1 MRHASFLVM
10 PALLILCTVAQP
22 VAADEIIDQIN
33 QAIDLY
39 KAGDFAGAAGE
50 LEFAA
55 AQIRQLRA
63 GEIAAALPE
72 PLPGWTAED
81 AETAAMGAAMFGG
94 GTTASRN
101 YTKDD
106 SSIDVNIVSDSP
118 MIQSLAMMLNNPM
131 MMSGSGQKL
140 IRVQGNKAALE
151 WEGSS
156 GSINVLI
163 MGSVLVTVEGYE
175 VTEDDLVQYAE
186 AVNYDLIKE
195 IMSK

>member
-1 MRHASFLVM
+1 MCQARCLACL
-10 PALLILCTVAQP
+10 ALAVLCLVAQP
-22 VAADEIIDQIN
+22 VTADEIIDQIN
-33 QAIDLY
+33 QAIELY
-39 KAGDFAGAAGE
+39 QAGDFAGAAGE

-94 GTTASRN
+94 GTSASRH
-101 YTKDD
+101 YTKDV

-118 MIQSLAMMLNNPM
+118 MIQSLAMLLNNPM

-140 IRVQGNKAALE
+140 IRIKGNKAALE
-151 WEGSS
+151 WEGDS

-163 MGSVLVTVEGYE
+163 MGSVLVTVEGYD

-186 AVNYDLIKE
+186 AVDYDLIKE

>member
-1 MRHASFLVM
+1 LEPSRGIVWLQPETGSLDGLV
-10 PALLILCTVAQP
+10 
-22 VAADEIIDQIN
+22 
-33 QAIDLY
+33 
-39 KAGDFAGAAGE
+39 E
-50 LEFAA
+50 LEVTKVESQYA
-55 AQIRQLRA
+55 LRR
-63 GEIAAALPE
+63 
-72 PLPGWTAED
+72 AEF
-81 AETAAMGAAMFGG
+81 EE
-94 GTTASRN
+94 ASLLVEDVRDRLLQTIN

-151 WEGSS
+151 WEGSG